1 MNPHHLKVYMTAS
14 TLSSIKKRAAKSG
27 KSASEIAL
35 EWIESG
41 LNNPSGFGD
50 GSDAGHDPE
59 TIRNPWTIDME
70 HIREIVS
77 EAVMN
82 AMKGGGAG
90 IPPETLRYLVQDLA
104 RTENLLRQLS
114 NFFSPGK
121 FEEHE
126 ERVRIA
132 GKKSDRILKEL
143 NLDGIEDVDMRP
155 MRVLSREEA
164 EAELKAMGIE

>member
-1 MNPHHLKVYMTAS
+1 
-14 TLSSIKKRAAKSG
+14 
-27 KSASEIAL
+27 
-35 EWIESG
+35 
-41 LNNPSGFGD
+41 
-50 GSDAGHDPE
+50 
-59 TIRNPWTIDME
+59 ME

-126 ERVRIA
+126 ERVRLA

-143 NLDGIEDVDMRP
+143 NLDGIEDVDRIE
-155 MRVLSREEA
+155 VREMTPEETA
-164 EAELKAMGIE
+164 QMLKEMGIE